1 MAKNDNPH
9 SIRLFDSIVKHSD
22 KKTAEEIAY
31 KMPLSKSAD
40 FVKKF
45 AWAES
50 ICTDL
55 EKKFDKA
62 TVKNIRMDCACG
74 PEMGK
79 IKKLKEI
86 YLKSVDINDFAVKL
100 NKLDQGFSVEI
111 KNKALFLIYPQCY
124 CSCVKRVDKI
134 ISKTW
139 CYCTLGYT
147 QKMFENILDR
157 KVKVE
162 LIESIK
168 SGGKIC
174 KIKIE

>member
-9 SIRLFDSIVKHSD
+9 SIRLFDSIVKYSD
-22 KKTAEEIAY
+22 KKTAEKITY
-31 KMPLSKSAD
+31 KIPLSKSAD

-50 ICTDL
+50 ICADL
-55 EKKFDKA
+55 EKEFDEVA
-62 TVKNIRMDCACG
+62 VKNIRMDCACG
-74 PEMGK
+74 PDIGK

-86 YLKSVDINDFAVKL
+86 YSKSDDLNDFAAKL
-100 NKLDQGFSVEI
+100 NKLEQGFTIEI
-111 KNKALFLIYPQCY
+111 NKKAIFLIYPQCY
-124 CSCVKRVDKI
+124 CSCVKRVDKS
-134 ISKTW
+134 ISKSW

-147 QKMFENILDR
+147 QKMFENIFDR
-157 KVKVE
+157 KVKTE

-168 SGGKIC
+168 SGGNIC